1 MRKKVVV
8 TGGSGYIGSV
18 LCQKLVESGF
28 DVTVLDRFFFGNTI
42 PDSPHITKIKIMLLK
57 LF

>member
-18 LCQKLVESGF
+18 LCHKLVEADY
-28 DVTVLDRFFFGNTI
+28 DVRVLDRFFFGDTI
-42 PDSPHITKIKIMLLK
+42 PDSPHIEKIKIED
-57 LF
+57 FS